1 MKTRYEI
8 PQGLTDE
15 SRWYK
20 YFSLRSLIICLCVA
34 GVGLLI
40 GNLIKGLGITIYF
53 IVFWVVLTILITAL
67 TLVKIPNSNW
77 LRGGGEYVD
86 QFLLK
91 IFIRNQKRCLYI
103 KVYNQ
108 MNYEQNDIEAFEKEK
123 EDKQV

>member
-1 MKTRYEI
+1 M
-8 PQGLTDE
+8 
-15 SRWYK
+15 
-20 YFSLRSLIICLCVA
+20 
-34 GVGLLI
+34 
-40 GNLIKGLGITIYF
+40 
-53 IVFWVVLTILITAL
+53 FWVVLTILITAL

-91 IFIRNQKRCLYI
+91 IFIRNQKKCLYI
-103 KVYNQ
+103 KGYNQ

>member
-34 GVGLLI
+34 GVGILI

-53 IVFWVVLTILITAL
+53 IVFWTVITIFITVLTM
-67 TLVKIPNSNW
+67 VKIPNSNW
-77 LRGGGEYVD
+77 LRGGGEHVD
-86 QFLLK
+86 QFVLK
-91 IFIRNQKRCLYI
+91 VFIRNQKRCLYI
-103 KVYNQ
+103 KGYDQ
-108 MNYEQNDIEAFEKEK
+108 MKYEQRVKEAFEKEK